1 MISEVKAKEK
11 KDKLKKFQYK
21 KNIARELYLLQVRS
35 DRGYAV

>member
-21 KNIARELYLLQVRS
+21 KNIARELAILNII
-35 DRGYAV
+35 